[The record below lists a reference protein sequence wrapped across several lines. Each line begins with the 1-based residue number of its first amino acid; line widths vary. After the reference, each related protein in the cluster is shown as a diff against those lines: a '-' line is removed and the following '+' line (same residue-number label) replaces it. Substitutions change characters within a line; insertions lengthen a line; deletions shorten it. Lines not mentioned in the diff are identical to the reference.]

1 MPLKETKL
9 MLRDAKRNIGE
20 DLLQS
25 IRDVKAGRCGAV
37 HQVEATHAAEVRK
50 DVFREVLQDRH

>member
-20 DLLQS
+20 ELLQS
-25 IRDVKAGRCGAV
+25 IRDVKAGRCGAG
-37 HQVEATHAAEVRK
+37 HQVEATQAAEVRK